1 MTHAASSPASSRAQR
16 CSATVSFSGA
26 FSSSSLATAVIRS
39 SLRVMAVM
47 RGAEAS
53 LAASARAAF
62 PWAGEGTS
70 LGASGRPAVL
80 RAPASARPPGD
91 AGGPTSRMATTSWSV
106 SPRGRA
112 SPALSSHSVVPSPVS
127 RSHRTC
133 RGFPVRMTAASRLST
148 AAREGRFTN
157 AVKGRPVA

>member
-1 MTHAASSPASSRAQR
+1 MTHAASSRASSRAQR

-26 FSSSSLATAVIRS
+26 FSSRSLATAVIRS

-47 RGAEAS
+47 SGEDAS
-53 LAASARAAF
+53 MAASARVAF
-62 PWAGEGTS
+62 VWAGAGTS
-70 LGASGRPAVL
+70 LPAAGRPAFL
-80 RAPASARPPGD
+80 RAPVPACPPGD
-91 AGGPTSRMATTSWSV
+91 GGGPASRTATTSWSV

-112 SPALSSHSVVPSPVS
+112 SPAVSSHSVVPAPVS
-127 RSHRTC
+127 SSHRTC
-133 RGFPVRMTAASRLST
+133 LGFPVRMTAVSRLST